1 MTVKIANLLTPPP
14 TSSIATATLT
24 TNGDNNHHYYL
35 KPYDHF
41 SKTTTFDTFFTMPF
55 ASATSIMTNRDHPFN
70 QSTQS
75 TRPLLADRKP
85 PQLLGKK
92 KFNNGRV
99 NNNGQQH
106 QYQQQQQQHR
116 ESGVKVQGINDFDI
130 ISQQYKY
137 LNSHHLGYPYGSPPS
152 PTANS
157 SDFVFSDTTTMMSGS
172 GGGNGGILAPSSRQ
186 PLYENGSSSSP
197 AITRTYDSNYYCNT
211 SRFEDDFCCR
221 RNDQF
226 DSIQSP
232 FVVGQINNNNNNSS
246 SSSDMRLD
254 DNSRRNSSDGVVV
267 GGISSSNGGPFIF
280 GVHHRAPPGG
290 RDFLDSTAVICD
302 RDATYSME
310 KGQKS
315 MSNSDTSSSSRDSGK
330 GSKLLV
336 KNRKSSKKISKDKK
350 LSISNNNKENRPQ
363 IKCVVVGDAD
373 IGKTNLIVTYLENR
387 FISEH
392 VPTASDIYNA
402 EVMVNDSPVQLTLC
416 DTAGQDTLDP
426 LRELCYPDSDVFLLC
441 FSVVKPE
448 TFQSIKTKWAPK
460 FSKNPASLILVGT
473 QSDLRSNIHVLNKLQ
488 TKGEKP
494 ISFADAWDLATSI
507 KAKYIETSSYT
518 QDKVK
523 DVFDSA
529 IWEALVPTTLP
540 PTPPLWKKI
549 FCLV

>member
-1 MTVKIANLLTPPP
+1 M
-14 TSSIATATLT
+14 
-24 TNGDNNHHYYL
+24 
-35 KPYDHF
+35 
-41 SKTTTFDTFFTMPF
+41 
-55 ASATSIMTNRDHPFN
+55 
-70 QSTQS
+70 
-75 TRPLLADRKP
+75 
-85 PQLLGKK
+85 
-92 KFNNGRV
+92 
-99 NNNGQQH
+99 
-106 QYQQQQQQHR
+106 
-116 ESGVKVQGINDFDI
+116 
-130 ISQQYKY
+130 
-137 LNSHHLGYPYGSPPS
+137 
-152 PTANS
+152 
-157 SDFVFSDTTTMMSGS
+157 
-172 GGGNGGILAPSSRQ
+172 APSMRQ
-186 PLYENGSSSSP
+186 PLFDNGSSSL

-232 FVVGQINNNNNNSS
+232 FVIGQINNNNDDGTRIMNGVHG
-246 SSSDMRLD
+246 SDD
-254 DNSRRNSSDGVVV
+254 
-267 GGISSSNGGPFIF
+267 GGISTTHSSRSHSGSNGGPFIF

-290 RDFLDSTAVICD
+290 RDFLDSTAVIND
-302 RDATYSME
+302 RDATNTTTYSME

-336 KNRKSSKKISKDKK
+336 KNRKSSKKISKEKK

-373 IGKTNLIVTYLENR
+373 VGKTNLIVTYLENR

-402 EVMVNDSPVQLTLC
+402 EVMVNDSPIHMTLC

-460 FSKNPASLILVGT
+460 FSTTPASLILVGT

-523 DVFDSA
+523 DVFDTA

-540 PTPPLWKKI
+540 PTPPLWKKLL
-549 FCLV
+549 CLV